1 MNQSGRLTFKTL
13 GSLLGMA
20 VLFLVLVTSLYLL
33 ATMAVRLDRFGQYYH
48 WLLLFNGLALV
59 SLAIII
65 GFNALRLL
73 REFRARV
80 AGSRLTLRMVIVCIL
95 LTLVP
100 VVLVYSF
107 SVKFLDSNIDS
118 WYDVEIEQALDDAL
132 QLSRESLGLQ
142 MRTLQRVTIEV
153 SENLVGVSDEEAV
166 LVLNEF
172 GMNAEASE
180 MTLIGPDNR
189 IIASTGATT
198 SISVQPNRPDD
209 DLSTRARR
217 GLTYVG
223 VDPIGDGELY
233 IRVVTPVFSDSA
245 TRENS
250 VLQALYP
257 VAERSSELAESVQS
271 SYQSYRQLVFLRKPL
286 KTSSILTLSLALLL
300 SAMIGVW
307 FAFYAARRLM
317 VPIHDLV
324 EGTRAV
330 AEGDY
335 SRRVYKRGQ
344 DELGYLVQSFNY
356 MTMQLDRSRN
366 QAELSRLKLEEQRTY
381 LEAVLGQI
389 SSGVITLDSSHR
401 LSTANQA
408 AKDIL
413 GSNFTDFEGKSLQQA
428 AQAGGVMGQVA
439 EQLSGAVLSLEPE
452 PGQIIETEVTPQQAA
467 NSHKSAQQNDSLT
480 APEAGT
486 TSSPLAGTIGAIVSD
501 PNTLKSTWSREIEV
515 HGPRG
520 KLVLFCRGAILAGA
534 QQQYTG
540 QGIAI
545 DDMTAIITAQRDA
558 AWSEVARRLAH
569 EIKNPLTPI
578 RLSAERVRHKFT
590 PKLSV
595 GDGEVM
601 QRLTSTIENQVDALK
616 SMVNAFAE
624 YAAAPRLDLAE
635 TNINRLLSEVALLY
649 EEENVDITLDL
660 EDPVP
665 LLSLDAPRI
674 RQLVH
679 NLIKNS
685 LEAQDGMQQRSFTL
699 RTRRVSG
706 GVTPQ
711 LELIASDEGP
721 GFPADLMERLFE
733 PYVTSKPRGTGLGL
747 AIVKKIVEEHGGT
760 VRAENRTAAVGTLNQ
775 HGDALPGARIRVLLP
790 MLSDSVDLGAD
801 AA

>member
-1 MNQSGRLTFKTL
+1 MTQSGRLTFKTL

-20 VLFLVLVTSLYLL
+20 LLFLVLVSSLYLL

-95 LTLVP
+95 LTLIP

-209 DLSTRARR
+209 DLSARARR

-233 IRVVTPVFSDSA
+233 IRVVAPVFSAST

-356 MTMQLDRSRN
+356 MTMQLDRSRS
-366 QAELSRLKLEEQRTY
+366 QAELARLKLEEQRTY
-381 LEAVLGQI
+381 LEAVLRQI
-389 SSGVITLDSSHR
+389 SSGVITLDSDHR

-408 AKDIL
+408 AEDIL
-413 GSNFTDFEGKSLQQA
+413 ASNFTDFQGKSLQQA

-439 EQLSGAVLSLEPE
+439 EQLSGAVLSLEPGPDSASE
-452 PGQIIETEVTPQQAA
+452 SFTAA
-467 NSHKSAQQNDSLT
+467 QSGSEQHGVAQQKDADSDFAAETT
-480 APEAGT
+480 AALAVAGDG
-486 TSSPLAGTIGAIVSD
+486 S
-501 PNTLKSTWSREIEV
+501 TLKSTWSREIEV

-520 KLVLFCRGAILAGA
+520 KLVLFCRGAVLASA
-534 QQQYTG
+534 QQQYAG
-540 QGIAI
+540 QVIAI
-545 DDMTAIITAQRDA
+545 DDMTAIIC
-558 AWSEVARRLAH
+558 
-569 EIKNPLTPI
+569 
-578 RLSAERVRHKFT
+578 
-590 PKLSV
+590 
-595 GDGEVM
+595 
-601 QRLTSTIENQVDALK
+601 
-616 SMVNAFAE
+616 
-624 YAAAPRLDLAE
+624 
-635 TNINRLLSEVALLY
+635 LLY
-649 EEENVDITLDL
+649 TS
-660 EDPVP
+660 P
-665 LLSLDAPRI
+665 SPRDK
-674 RQLVH
+674 RQ
-679 NLIKNS
+679 S
-685 LEAQDGMQQRSFTL
+685 RMPSSA
-699 RTRRVSG
+699 
-706 GVTPQ
+706 
-711 LELIASDEGP
+711 
-721 GFPADLMERLFE
+721 
-733 PYVTSKPRGTGLGL
+733 
-747 AIVKKIVEEHGGT
+747 
-760 VRAENRTAAVGTLNQ
+760 
-775 HGDALPGARIRVLLP
+775 
-790 MLSDSVDLGAD
+790 
-801 AA
+801 

>member
-13 GSLLGMA
+13 GSLLAMA
-20 VLFLVLVTSLYLL
+20 VLFLVLVSSLYLL

-153 SENLVGVSDEEAV
+153 SENLIGVSDEEAV

-172 GMNAEASE
+172 GMDAEASE

-233 IRVVTPVFSDSA
+233 IRVVTPVFSASA

-381 LEAVLGQI
+381 LEAVLRQI
-389 SSGVITLDSSHR
+389 SSGVITLDSAHR

-408 AKDIL
+408 AEDIL
-413 GSNFTDFEGKSLQQA
+413 ASNFTNFKGKSLQQA
-428 AQAGGVMGQVA
+428 AQSGGVMGQVA
-439 EQLSGAVLSLEPE
+439 EQLSGAVLSLEPD
-452 PGQIIETEVTPQQAA
+452 PQPDPHPDPFVETAIASKQG
-467 NSHKSAQQNDSLT
+467 SLT
-480 APEAGT
+480 KQSDAITAPSADKTGHLTGEEGIE
-486 TSSPLAGTIGAIVSD
+486 SSS
-501 PNTLKSTWSREIEV
+501 LKSTWSREIEV

-520 KLVLFCRGAILAGA
+520 KLVLFCRGAVLAGA
-534 QQQYTG
+534 QQQYAG
-540 QGIAI
+540 QVIAI
-545 DDMTAIITAQRDA
+545 DDMTAIISAQRDA

-578 RLSAERVRHKFT
+578 RLSAERLRHKFT
-590 PKLSV
+590 PKLSS
-595 GDGEVM
+595 GDSEVM
-601 QRLTSTIENQVDALK
+601 QRLTSTIENQVDAMK
-616 SMVNAFAE
+616 RMVNAFAE

-649 EEENVDITLDL
+649 EDENVEITLDL
-660 EDPVP
+660 EDPLP
-665 LLSLDAPRI
+665 MLSLDAPRI

-685 LEAQDGMQQRSFTL
+685 LEAQDSMQQRSFKL
-699 RTRRVSG
+699 RTRRVRDG
-706 GVTPQ
+706 LTPQ
-711 LELIASDEGP
+711 LELLASDEGP
-721 GFPADLMERLFE
+721 GFPADLMDRLFE

-760 VRAENRTAAVGTLNQ
+760 VMAENRSAAVGTLSQDGN
-775 HGDALPGARIRVLLP
+775 ASIGARIRVRLP
-790 MLSDSVDLGAD
+790 MLSDSIDLGAD